1 MMIGSTIT
9 PEYIFL
15 QMGVPMQKAMKEF
28 ESSLTPDEL
37 ISIQKLDSPFK
48 IQKFLDEVKYP
59 SGDENRSS
67 IEVLRQRQA
76 HCLDGGLFA
85 AAMLRRLGYP
95 PLIVDLQPEAGL
107 DDDHVLAI
115 FQEFGC
121 FGAVAKS
128 NFCGLRFRE
137 PVYATIRELALSYF
151 HDYFNMQGQKT
162 LRTVTNI
169 INLEDYDDLH
179 WMTGSS
185 GVDAIE
191 KMLKKA
197 ALTPLISIEQA
208 EYLSMLDERSFRAGT
223 LGVNLD
229 GVFKLDYIVK

>member
-1 MMIGSTIT
+1 
-9 PEYIFL
+9 
-15 QMGVPMQKAMKEF
+15 MQKAMKEF

-37 ISIQKLDSPFK
+37 TFIQKLDSPFK
-48 IQKFLDEVKYP
+48 IQEFLDEVKYP
-59 SGDENRSS
+59 SGDENRSP
-67 IEVLRQRQA
+67 IEVLRRRQA

-95 PLIVDLQPEAGL
+95 PLIIDLQPEEGL

-151 HDYFNMQGQKT
+151 HDFFNMQGQKT
-162 LRTVTNI
+162 LRTSTGI
-169 INLEDYDDLH
+169 IRLEDLDNLR
-179 WMTGSS
+179 WMTSS
-185 GVDAIE
+185 AGVDAIE
-191 KMLKKA
+191 KLLKEA
-197 ALTPLISIEQA
+197 ALTPLISPEQA
-208 EYLSMLDERSFRAGT
+208 EYLSRMDDRSFLAGT
-223 LGVNLD
+223 QGINLE
-229 GVFKLDYIVK
+229 GVFKLGQRDQ